1 MYIPAQS
8 LRLMFVYLVTCG
20 LSQLA
25 TAGHEPISLDWQPK
39 NDASANVCSGYY
51 LPYQAP
57 TLEQSLVPGEQP
69 VYSNSDSSEY
79 QQGITHLKG
88 NVELR
93 QGNQTV
99 TGDAAWFNSN
109 NSSVD
114 IIGHVKFRRPNMIVQ
129 GSDASFNMANSEAQ
143 LNQAQLAL
151 PSSELRATAQF
162 IDYHSDDTV
171 TMNKGS
177 FTFCPPNDNAWAIHS
192 NKIDLDP
199 NLGFGEAQNA
209 ILKLGT
215 VPVFYLPWMSFPID
229 DQRRSGFLFPTLVS
243 SSQMGLDITT
253 PYYLNLAPN
262 YDALITPRF
271 TELGGSSI
279 GAKLRHLG
287 QGSEQDLHVNWVID
301 DPDTTQKRWLMEYNH
316 KADIS
321 ANVSSSI
328 HIKRVSDSDIYGDY
342 GLSNDDVINSAK
354 IDYQG
359 QTPLLNKA
367 SLSLVTRQYF
377 GTGVPAYDQL
387 PHATL
392 SGGMVLNQQQQ
403 VINTNYSVDLSRFT
417 RDTEGLTGSNK
428 ITGTRTHLIPNLSTA
443 WVNNYSFIKPK
454 ISLPI
459 TNYQLSDTPSAIAAN
474 NTRIIPQLEIDSG
487 LLFERSLSD
496 GYMQTLEP
504 RLYYT
509 YTPYQQQDDVAIFDT
524 SASGS
529 SFYRPNR
536 FSGYD
541 RIGDTNRVTLG
552 LDSQFLSAKGW
563 QKAKLSIKQMHYLSD
578 RKVQLSSASAP
589 DTTKFSPIYG
599 DMDYNFNPYW
609 SSNLS
614 VVWSPKSGDIQST
627 SAKMK
632 YQVNNK
638 IIDLKYTETSGSNKA
653 KQGEASLVWPLA
665 PQWTLVAKRKEDIR
679 NQQLQDEIVGIRY
692 VNCCWQA
699 SLINRY
705 WLVDQAKGIEH
716 GVFFELALKG
726 LGQST
731 KQLTSGNKVRM
742 ADFMK
747 GITGYNEYTK

>member
-39 NDASANVCSGYY
+39 NATSANVCSGYY

-57 TLEQSLVPGEQP
+57 SLEQSLAPGEQP

-99 TGDAAWFNSN
+99 TGDAAWFDSN

-114 IIGHVKFRRPNMIVQ
+114 IIGHVKFRRPNMIIQ
-129 GSDASFNMANSEAQ
+129 SSDASFDMANSEAQ

-151 PSSELRATAQF
+151 PSNELRATAQS

-209 ILKLGT
+209 ILKIGT
-215 VPVFYLPWMSFPID
+215 VPVFYLPWLSFPID

-262 YDALITPRF
+262 YDALVTPRF
-271 TELGGSSI
+271 TEFHGTSI
-279 GAKLRHLG
+279 DAKLRQLG
-287 QGSEQDLHVNWVID
+287 KDSEQDLYVNWAIE
-301 DPDTTQKRWLMEYNH
+301 DPDTTYERWLMEYNH
-316 KADIS
+316 KAKIS
-321 ANVSSSI
+321 SSLSSSI
-328 HIKRVSDSDIYGDY
+328 HIKRASDGDIYDDY
-342 GLSNDDVINSAK
+342 GLKKDTVANSAK

-359 QTPLLNKA
+359 QTPLLTAA
-367 SLSLVTRQYF
+367 SLALITRQYF
-377 GTGVPAYDQL
+377 DTGVPAYDKL

-403 VINTNYSVDLSRFT
+403 VINTNYSADLTRFT

-428 ITGTRTHLIPNLSTA
+428 ITGTRTHLVPNLSTA
-443 WVNNYSFIKPK
+443 WENDYSFIKPK

-459 TNYQLSDTPSAIAAN
+459 TNYQLNDTPSTIAASH
-474 NTRIIPQLEIDSG
+474 TRIIPQLEIDSG
-487 LLFERSLSD
+487 LLFERSLSH

-504 RLYYT
+504 RFYYT

-524 SASGS
+524 SASGKPV
-529 SFYRPNR
+529 YQPNR
-536 FSGYD
+536 FGGYD

-563 QKAKLSIKQMHYLSD
+563 QKAKLSMTQIHYFSD
-578 RKVQLSSASAP
+578 RKVQLSSTSTP
-589 DTTKFSPIYG
+589 DTETFSPIYG
-599 DMDYNFNPYW
+599 HMNYQFTPQW
-609 SSNLS
+609 SSSLNID
-614 VVWSPKSGDIQST
+614 WSPKSGNVEAT
-627 SAKMK
+627 SANMK
-632 YQVNNK
+632 YQVGNNK
-638 IIDLKYTETSGSNKA
+638 IIDLKYTETFNSTQ
-653 KQGEASLVWPLA
+653 QGEVSLMWPLA
-665 PQWTLVAKRKEDIR
+665 PQWTLIAKRKEDIR
-679 NQQLQDEIVGIRY
+679 NQQLQDEILGVEY
-692 VNCCWQA
+692 SNCCWKGRFV
-699 SLINRY
+699 NRY
-705 WLVDQAKGIEH
+705 WLVDQTQGIEH
-716 GVFFELALKG
+716 GIFFELSLKG
-726 LGQST
+726 LGQSD

-747 GITGYNEYTK
+747 GITGYNEYTQ